1 MIEIRLLR
9 YFLAVVDEGSVTRAS
24 AVVRVAQPSI
34 SRQLRQLEQS
44 LGVDLFDRS
53 AGRLRL
59 TASGRALL
67 PMARDLVSRAEA
79 AENIVR
85 GLAQNQVM
93 SVSLVA
99 PETTV
104 ADVLAP
110 FLATRGPGHVEVNV
124 REALPNEIFEIVE
137 AGDADVGI
145 SSGPATADLEMRPLV
160 QFPVWAYAAAGH
172 PLAGQRAVRLERL
185 VEEPL
190 VLLGEQHGTR
200 RVFDDAVALQG
211 LTYRRPAE
219 TNVPQ
224 VAQAFAAAGR
234 GIAVVTDDRRYDL
247 HPMTIETERGP
258 LTITLFAAWDRTHY
272 AALMLE
278 QLVEEL
284 ALFVEG
290 RYGTWSQPWA
300 QRIGTTP

>member
-9 YFLAVVDEGSVTRAS
+9 YFIAVVDQGSVTRAS
-24 AVVRVAQPSI
+24 SVVRVAQPSI
-34 SRQLRQLEQS
+34 SRQLRQLEEG

-53 AGRLRL
+53 GSRLRL
-59 TASGRALL
+59 TPAGRGLL
-67 PMARDLVSRAEA
+67 PMARDIVSRVEA

-110 FLATRGPGHVEVNV
+110 YLATRSPERIEVNV
-124 REALPNEIFEIVE
+124 REAMPNEVFRIVQ

-160 QFPVWAYAAAGH
+160 QFPVWAYATAGH
-172 PLAGQRAVRLERL
+172 RLAGEDSVRLERL
-185 VEEPL
+185 VQEPL

-200 RVFDDAVALQG
+200 RVFDDAVGQQG
-211 LTYRRPAE
+211 LTYVSAAE

-234 GIAVVTDDRRYDL
+234 GIAVVTDDPRYDL
-247 HPMTIETERGP
+247 QPLAIETARGP
-258 LTITLFAAWDRTHY
+258 LTITLFAAWDKTHY
-272 AALMLE
+272 AAP
-278 QLVEEL
+278 VIEEL
-284 ALFVEG
+284 VDDLSAFVVR
-290 RYGTWSQPWA
+290 RYG
-300 QRIGTTP
+300 IGSKP